1 MHKLYKIRTL
11 LDFKGVKPK
20 YNYVH
25 IDEFFMAIFLSVCST
40 RISLQRK
47 KKLCANYNR
56 VTQKRILHFNILA
69 RGKEADEHATQLAY
83 LIYFANVIVHFF
95 WVLIFKYSNEL
106 YICSIEPCISIFIN
120 FLAIFF
126 SVRPLYL
133 NPYNRN
139 DISNNMK

>member
-1 MHKLYKIRTL
+1 MYILTNFLWR
-11 LDFKGVKPK
+11 
-20 YNYVH
+20 
-25 IDEFFMAIFLSVCST
+25 FFCPCAQLELVC
-40 RISLQRK
+40 K
-47 KKLCANYNR
+47 EKKLCANYNR

-120 FLAIFF
+120 FLAIFPSAPSIWTLTTEIYQTTWNRRNILKLF
-126 SVRPLYL
+126 YSVAKLHNYL
-133 NPYNRN
+133 
-139 DISNNMK
+139 